1 MNALNKFVK
10 HNKNVELKK
19 LKYGTTFKNYYD
31 KNKYIFNEIYKEKL
45 IPKNELVFLIKRIL
59 KHKSKFETS
68 KPDLLLKKIAEGF
81 VKDHHE
87 LFPDII
93 EGDEATDDEYEEDKP
108 KIYSNKKEEIMTKNH
123 VKNDDKNHVENTVL
137 NDDKNHV
144 ENTVLNDDENM
155 TKNHD
160 QNDVKNSALETIEKI
175 EEIKQDVK
183 EIEQLKEH
191 PDKKHI
197 QEFNS
202 KIEEL
207 KEDIN
212 RKFND
217 MIDAHMDL
225 KKSIDE
231 KRNIS
236 QHDAK
241 SRIENMEGKIEM
253 LYGKQMEESLNPKK
267 KYVPKIKSKEDIL
280 REYLGHKFK

>member
-1 MNALNKFVK
+1 MNALKKFAK
-10 HNKNVELKK
+10 HNGNAELKK
-19 LKYGTTFKNYYD
+19 LKYGTTFKNYYN
-31 KNKYIFNEIYKEKL
+31 KNKYIFNEIYREKI
-45 IPKNELVFLIKRIL
+45 IPRDELVFLIKRII

-87 LFPDII
+87 LFPDAI
-93 EGDEATDDEYEEDKP
+93 EGNEATDDEYDGTIP
-108 KIYSNKKEEIMTKNH
+108 KIYSNKKEENMKEND
-123 VKNDDKNHVENTVL
+123 VKNDDENHDENVL
-137 NDDKNHV
+137 KNDDQ
-144 ENTVLNDDENM
+144 NTTLNTLSNASA
-155 TKNHD
+155 
-160 QNDVKNSALETIEKI
+160 SALEKI

-183 EIEQLKEH
+183 EIEQLKDH

-197 QEFNS
+197 QEFNDNLR
-202 KIEEL
+202 EL

-267 KYVPKIKSKEDIL
+267 TRTYVPKIKSKEDIL
-280 REYLGHKFK
+280 REYLGQKFK

>member
-45 IPKNELVFLIKRIL
+45 IPKDELVFLIKRIL

-93 EGDEATDDEYEEDKP
+93 EGNEATDDEYEDDKP
-108 KIYSNKKEEIMTKNH
+108 KIYSNKKEENMTEND
-123 VKNDDKNHVENTVL
+123 VKNDDKNHVENR
-137 NDDKNHV
+137 
-144 ENTVLNDDENM
+144 DENM
-155 TKNHD
+155 MK
-160 QNDVKNSALETIEKI
+160 NDVKNHVKNNALETISNAGAKALEKI

-212 RKFND
+212 HKFND

>member
-1 MNALNKFVK
+1 MTANNTSVSTVETISNASANAL
-10 HNKNVELKK
+10 
-19 LKYGTTFKNYYD
+19 
-31 KNKYIFNEIYKEKL
+31 
-45 IPKNELVFLIKRIL
+45 
-59 KHKSKFETS
+59 
-68 KPDLLLKKIAEGF
+68 
-81 VKDHHE
+81 
-87 LFPDII
+87 
-93 EGDEATDDEYEEDKP
+93 
-108 KIYSNKKEEIMTKNH
+108 
-123 VKNDDKNHVENTVL
+123 
-137 NDDKNHV
+137 
-144 ENTVLNDDENM
+144 
-155 TKNHD
+155 
-160 QNDVKNSALETIEKI
+160 EKI

-207 KEDIN
+207 KEDIHK
-212 RKFND
+212 KFND

-236 QHDAK
+236 NKDAK

-267 KYVPKIKSKEDIL
+267 RKYVPKIKSKEDIL
-280 REYLGHKFK
+280 REYLGQKFK

>member
-10 HNKNVELKK
+10 HNKNLELKK
-19 LKYGTTFKNYYD
+19 LKYGSTFKNYYN

-45 IPKNELVFLIKRIL
+45 IPTDELVFLIKRIL
-59 KHKSKFETS
+59 KHKSKYETS

-81 VKDHHE
+81 VKEHHE

-93 EGDEATDDEYEEDKP
+93 EGDESTDDEYDGDIP
-108 KIYSNKKEEIMTKNH
+108 KYINNKKEETMTENNVSNAGDKSLENVSKNML
-123 VKNDDKNHVENTVL
+123 E
-137 NDDKNHV
+137 
-144 ENTVLNDDENM
+144 
-155 TKNHD
+155 
-160 QNDVKNSALETIEKI
+160 NDVKNDVQNMSENTIEKI

-197 QEFNS
+197 EEFNA
-202 KIEEL
+202 KIQEL
-207 KEDIN
+207 KEDIH

-217 MIDAHMDL
+217 MIDAHIDL

-236 QHDAK
+236 NHDAK

-253 LYGKQMEESLNPKK
+253 LYSKKMEETTKPKK
-267 KYVPKIKSKEDIL
+267 NQYVPKIKSKDDIL
-280 REYLGHKFK
+280 REYLGKKIR